1 MYNTTTAL
9 AAALAAKRLNLK
21 AVCGSTTLEGN
32 QIANCTYSA
41 SIGGSDALTIGG
53 VTAAMVTL
61 TINQEVAWRDK
72 TIVVSVGAEV
82 DGTTQYVPLGTF
94 AVTDCKQ
101 AEGTTTITA
110 YDAAYYALGGTY
122 TPTVSSGA
130 TVAAVLSDVA
140 AQCGLTLATLPAAAS
155 TTNVVGDLTGKT
167 CRDMVGY
174 LAALVGCNAL
184 IDRDGKLAL
193 RWFAASGQSYSP
205 SDYYNAGLSIDGTS
219 TLACIRAEVETT
231 TTDADGNTSVTTNA
245 YTAGG
250 TGVGISIQNPYM
262 TQVILDAVWASIG
275 GLAYTVGSCDI
286 FHGLLT
292 EPGDL
297 VTITDKTGVAHTLA
311 VMTLELSIDGGCRA
325 KIQATADSATDTGA
339 NVSGSMTKQITK
351 IAKDVMEFYAIVAQ
365 KAKVTDLEATNAEIG
380 SLKTEKA
387 NVADLDAA
395 TAEINTLKTNKASV
409 ADLTA
414 TNVEVS
420 NLKTDKAD
428 VDLLN
433 VVKAT
438 IEDLL
443 VRGGII
449 TDSLSGVEINASKF
463 LTGVTIIGDVV
474 KAGTLQADR
483 IILTGENGLIYEL
496 NVNAGN
502 LTASQLTQEQY
513 KQALDGSVLVAS
525 SITTDKL
532 AVNAVK
538 AKNIDVDNLF
548 AQDITASGR
557 IKSANYNGAESTPLE
572 NTEGSILKMDDG
584 TFNFAGGKLVYD
596 GTNLV
601 LDGKIKGEAIDIEAG
616 DATGK
621 IRLYSEYVVDEE
633 TGAREYPRFEIV
645 AQGDTSESRVV
656 ATPPE
661 LNLYSRSVGVNAGI
675 GGVVIGGSYD
685 SETGNYVTAI
695 YLRGVTTITGGP
707 AEINVGNNS
716 VEITAGQQPDDASI
730 DPYVQIGKFGEG
742 VYLLGDIYINNVRP
756 YYTAGDT
763 VTIERMYCAGG
774 VTGSGTNLYF
784 YIPLAKPLIGVSAV
798 TISNP
803 TKAIITAR
811 KVEGGYIAQDAT
823 VSALGTPS
831 CVPYENGVTIAIKA
845 SSAYNTKNNTPVT
858 VTPENLVLKF
868 T

>member
-1 MYNTTTAL
+1 MYHVTEEL

-41 SIGGSDALTIGG
+41 STGGSDALTIGG

-122 TPTVSSGA
+122 TTNVSSGA
-130 TVAAVLSDVA
+130 TVAAALSDVA
-140 AQCGLTLATLPAAAS
+140 TQCGLTLATLPAAAS

-286 FHGLLT
+286 FHGLLV

-297 VTITDKTGVAHTLA
+297 VTITDKAGVAHTLA
-311 VMTLELSIDGGCRA
+311 VMSLTMTIDGGCRA

-656 ATPPE
+656 AMPPE

-695 YLRGVTTITGGP
+695 YLRGVTTITGG
-707 AEINVGNNS
+707 
-716 VEITAGQQPDDASI
+716 
-730 DPYVQIGKFGEG
+730 YHW
-742 VYLLGDIYINNVRP
+742 RP
-756 YYTAGDT
+756 
-763 VTIERMYCAGG
+763 R
-774 VTGSGTNLYF
+774 
-784 YIPLAKPLIGVSAV
+784 
-798 TISNP
+798 
-803 TKAIITAR
+803 
-811 KVEGGYIAQDAT
+811 
-823 VSALGTPS
+823 
-831 CVPYENGVTIAIKA
+831 
-845 SSAYNTKNNTPVT
+845 
-858 VTPENLVLKF
+858 
-868 T
+868 